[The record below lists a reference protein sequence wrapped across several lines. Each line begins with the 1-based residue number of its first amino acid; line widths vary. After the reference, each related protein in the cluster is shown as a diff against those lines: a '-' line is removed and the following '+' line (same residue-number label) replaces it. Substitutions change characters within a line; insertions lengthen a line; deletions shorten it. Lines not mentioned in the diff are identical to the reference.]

1 MATSELESQS
11 KASVQCPILNIEKL
25 RELPIEQRGLYILTH
40 SADLSNLAASLDN
53 DGVSAQQVVLTNELM
68 QLVNLTDPA
77 PSKAI
82 QTNVGRCFGIIFTKG
97 NRKHLYESINEL
109 LALINAGKEK
119 DTRSK
124 HVAVHCLGSIFAA
137 AGDSAISLSGLT
149 CSSILRVLKQ
159 AQSHAGLRSS
169 IFSSSAKLVKKV
181 GGSLDEAV
189 AREIWNN
196 ARKIAQ
202 NDKAFIVQANAAKC
216 LEGLVRYTPYF
227 DTSNEFDTLKAC
239 LSRIFESGS
248 PVVRHASASCLAAAF
263 SKYFVED
270 KSKPSP
276 RVKKSR
282 KPSNKQTKGA
292 KEENDDDEISKSEP
306 STSKSQTDRLSLGL
320 GEILRQLSNLYHRA
334 TTNNR
339 ARASI
344 AYCYLKFLKAVGSN
358 IVETQY
364 VYIADHFLVDLL
376 SNPSANASR
385 YRLLLTRK
393 FVRIILEDMVGHK
406 ILGEAGQINA
416 ATSLVNTFLKNYPQV
431 IKERPEPGK
440 DTLTGALSALG
451 SLIKSLGPAT
461 NSIAELVRDGLLQ
474 VLQHPSYTVQIAASY
489 ALRCFAIACPQQ
501 NLPCVDF
508 CMSGVEREIGNL
520 RTPQYSSRRCVGYA
534 NGLAAVLSTSPFR
547 PLYGS
552 VDVNAKVFAL
562 ATALLKLSGESELRA
577 SGTQIQVA
585 WILIGG
591 LMSLGPNFVK
601 IHLAQLLLLWKNA
614 LPKAIPTGSTT
625 QRSLLEYSFLAH
637 VRECALG
644 SMLAFLE
651 FNSKLLTTDVSKR
664 LATMLQNTTGFLNSL
679 PEKKTSDDINQ
690 RLSTALQLQD
700 LDLMV
705 RRRVLQLYTK
715 LVTLSPAGASDVL
728 MQSNLLTMAVK
739 FFADPE
745 QFSPSSLSTS
755 IANAVGNF
763 ETIWEIGDNVSFGMT
778 GLIRGFENKAVLEE
792 SPNQSRGHLLTRTGP
807 TATIDAT
814 VSHIGLY
821 VGITNSRVASISCA
835 WSKGA

>member
-1 MATSELESQS
+1 MPTTELAPRSE
-11 KASVQCPILNIEKL
+11 AAARCPVLDIEKL
-25 RELPIEQRGLYILTH
+25 HELPTEQRGLYILTH
-40 SADLSNLAASLDN
+40 SADLLKFATALDN
-53 DGVSAQQVVLTNELM
+53 DGVSAQQTVIKKELI

-82 QTNVGRCFGIIFTKG
+82 QTNIGRCFGIVFTKG
-97 NRKHLYESINEL
+97 NRKPLYESINEL
-109 LALINAGKEK
+109 LALVNGGKER
-119 DTRSK
+119 DIRTK
-124 HVAVHCLGSIFAA
+124 HAAIHCLGSIFAA

-149 CSSILRVLKQ
+149 CSSIIRVLKQ
-159 AQSHAGLRSS
+159 AQGHAGLRSK
-169 IFSSSAKLVKKV
+169 IFKSFSRLIKKV
-181 GGSLDEAV
+181 GGSLDESV
-189 AREIWNN
+189 AREIWNT
-196 ARKIAQ
+196 ARKVAQ
-202 NDKAFIVQANAAKC
+202 NDKAFIVQANAAKS
-216 LEGLVRYTPYF
+216 LEALIRSTPYF
-227 DTSNEFDTLKAC
+227 DTSSDFETLKAC
-239 LSRIFESGS
+239 LTRIFESGS
-248 PVVRHASASCLAAAF
+248 PIVRHASASCLAAIF
-263 SKYFVED
+263 LKHFVED
-270 KSKPSP
+270 NSKPLP
-276 RVKKSR
+276 RAKKSR
-282 KPSNKQTKGA
+282 KTSSKQPKGT
-292 KEENDDDEISKSEP
+292 KEENDDDEISIPEP
-306 STSKSQTDRLSLGL
+306 SAGKPSTDRLSFGL
-320 GEILRQLSNLYHRA
+320 GEILRQLSSLYNRP

-339 ARASI
+339 TRASI
-344 AYCYLKFLKAVGSN
+344 ACCYLKFLKAVGTN
-358 IVETQY
+358 VVETRY
-364 VYIADHFLVDLL
+364 TSIADHFLVDLL
-376 SNPSANASR
+376 SNPNVNASR

-393 FVRIILEDMVGHK
+393 FVRIILEDVVGHK

-416 ATSLVNTFLKNYPQV
+416 ATSLVNVFLKNYPQV
-431 IKERPEPGK
+431 IKERPEPSK
-440 DTLTGALSALG
+440 NALTGALSALAF
-451 SLIKSLGPAT
+451 LIKSLGPAT
-461 NSIAELVRDGLLQ
+461 NNIAELIRDGLLQ

-489 ALRCFAIACPQQ
+489 TLRCFTMACPQQ
-501 NLPCVDF
+501 NLPCVDI
-508 CMSGVEREIGNL
+508 CISSVEREIGNL
-520 RTPQYSSRRCVGYA
+520 RTPQYSAQRCIGYA
-534 NGLAAVLSTSPFR
+534 NGLAAVLSTSPVK

-552 VDVNAKVFAL
+552 VNVNAKVFAL
-562 ATALLKLSGESELRA
+562 ATGMLKLSGESELRA

-679 PEKKTSDDINQ
+679 PEKKTSEDINQ

-728 MQSNLLTMAVK
+728 MQSNLLTMAVT

-755 IANAVGNF
+755 IANAAGNF
-763 ETIWEIGDNVSFGMT
+763 ETIWEIGDNVSFGIN
-778 GLIRGFENKAVLEE
+778 GLLRGFEYKLVLGE
-792 SPNQSRGHLLTRTGP
+792 SQNHSRGHLLTRTGP
-807 TATIDAT
+807 TANIDST
-814 VSHIGLY
+814 VSLLRFHTDSTDSPL
-821 VGITNSRVASISCA
+821 ASNPGA
-835 WSKGA
+835 RSKRA